1 MTQIIERGF
10 NKSSGA
16 STRWWT
22 LDPIDG
28 TQGFLRRG
36 QYAVALAL
44 MESMLDSS
52 INRIISR
59 ARVNL

>member
-1 MTQIIERGF
+1 VIEQGY
-10 NKSSGA
+10 NKSAAGA
-16 STRWWT
+16 NRWWT

-44 MESMLDSS
+44 MESM
-52 INRIISR
+52 
-59 ARVNL
+59 